1 MALVVSSAVGGAPAP
16 SLRSAQSGEV
26 AIARLSRRSPAPRR
40 ESGRRGITA
49 LHIAVDGFG
58 VRRSE
63 SPLWDGMECRG
74 VYKVTGMW
82 LIGLFFFG
90 GQHAQNA
97 TGNTRG
103 TKNFWW
109 AKEGCRHSI

>member
-16 SLRSAQSGEV
+16 SLRSPQSGKFASLACPAV
-26 AIARLSRRSPAPRR
+26 AYS
-40 ESGRRGITA
+40 RRGITA